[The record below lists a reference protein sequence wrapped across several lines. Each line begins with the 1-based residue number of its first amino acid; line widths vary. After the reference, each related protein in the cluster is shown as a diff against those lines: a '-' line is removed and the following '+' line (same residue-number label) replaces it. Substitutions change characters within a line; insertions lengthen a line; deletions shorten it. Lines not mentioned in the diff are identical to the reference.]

1 MIPAAASTTS
11 AVRYSLL
18 PSTRRTNSLGS
29 AKAFEEEQSEKT
41 SPAGPKLPHHRSN
54 ESISRLVAAAAAAP
68 SSPRWRRLGLALLLC
83 ASFAGIVGFVWGPSK
98 LRDANASR
106 MDPQHRI
113 PVDFETKEVPS
124 EWKCNPFKEPGRLQ
138 VDTENKVRR
147 ARDAEQTTKKEAN

>member
-1 MIPAAASTTS
+1 
-11 AVRYSLL
+11 
-18 PSTRRTNSLGS
+18 
-29 AKAFEEEQSEKT
+29 
-41 SPAGPKLPHHRSN
+41 
-54 ESISRLVAAAAAAP
+54 
-68 SSPRWRRLGLALLLC
+68 
-83 ASFAGIVGFVWGPSK
+83 
-98 LRDANASR
+98 